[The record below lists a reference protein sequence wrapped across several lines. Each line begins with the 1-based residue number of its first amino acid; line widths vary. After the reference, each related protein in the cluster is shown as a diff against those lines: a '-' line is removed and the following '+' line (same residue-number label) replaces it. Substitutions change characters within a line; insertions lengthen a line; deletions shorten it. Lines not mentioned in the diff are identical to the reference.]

1 MKKATSKIPF
11 FCFVLMLIVLYF
23 DNNRYSN
30 QTLIL
35 VLSLLLI
42 SIVSFI
48 NTIIIDKKENN
59 LNRTKLYLVI
69 GGVIASIG
77 IALFY
82 FFQN

>member
-1 MKKATSKIPF
+1 
-11 FCFVLMLIVLYF
+11 MLIVLYF